1 MAQSNHSVEIEVTA
15 QTAQAKKDLQEIEK
29 MLNRLSQGAKVGL
42 GAGGGGRG
50 GSGGG
55 GSAPAAMSKQAF
67 SQQVSLS
74 MVKNIDKRLL
84 EQEKRTTKQ
93 VLEEEKRRTRAQ
105 EVENEHRRNFND
117 AMYKQELAN
126 IESNKLS
133 HKEAEVRKTQNEKDE
148 IKKRQEARKEAAA
161 EKKRLNKETFQDEQ
175 REKRQADRIAA
186 MDHQAKLRREDRAE
200 KEKER
205 KERRRRLRNK
215 ALLVGGAY
223 LGYRGVRRAGET
235 AVGIGGASSVGGAFS
250 SLLQGVSALPIV
262 GGLLAGAGQASL
274 AGVNART
281 ALQQNAAQFQPR
293 LAQVTALTGA
303 TRQQQLDYMGTVA
316 SNLGIGPQRSMQQLA
331 AVSAGSG
338 RALSGTELS
347 RLSNLGLM
355 EELVGG
361 DAQSA
366 LSFIRSAT
374 LGRGRGGT
382 KSAFGELGRIETFR
396 RAQGL
401 LPAES
406 SMLRQAGAAFRQ
418 QGLAQGFAMDES
430 SLFGLTQGIMSTG
443 RSGAA
448 QSLTGAM
455 GLAQRERQLGFGAFQ
470 DFAGQFADLPNTLL
484 LAQAAQ
490 GGGGIGGIFRRLS
503 KLSATPGASAKAL
516 STAVSQFNIPRELIQ
531 AGVSSRLGVGYGA
544 AGDVLGARARKLTSA
559 DLSNKSMSPEM
570 ARFLGEDIGL
580 TRAFAGGE
588 MGKLLSGFE
597 FAGEESVAS
606 LNQLL
611 QANIRSEER
620 LAKLT
625 ENQLPDL
632 IRHME
637 TLNKKFAG
645 GVDKLSEA
653 LVEGANKIET
663 LSVVV
668 RQKLSDLGSLFGG

>member
-42 GAGGGGRG
+42 GAGGGG
-50 GSGGG
+50 SGGG
-55 GSAPAAMSKQAF
+55 RGSAPAAMSKQAF
-67 SQQVSLS
+67 TQQVALQAA
-74 MVKNIDKRLL
+74 KTGDKRLL
-84 EQEKRTTKQ
+84 EREKRVTKQ
-93 VLEEEKRRTRAQ
+93 VEEEEKRRTASHKETIDQNKQQNSLYAKQQ
-105 EVENEHRRNFND
+105 ESFLKRDTKAHEEEQKRITATH
-117 AMYKQELAN
+117 KQELQSRLEAQ
-126 IESNKLS
+126 KQYY
-133 HKEAEVRKTQNEKDE
+133 KEQNRAAKD
-148 IKKRQEARKEAAA
+148 AAA
-161 EKKRLNKETFQDEQ
+161 EAKKAVKDE
-175 REKRQADRIAA
+175 EDRQK
-186 MDHQAKLRREDRAE
+186 KLRRSKAREFKRAFE
-200 KEKER
+200 EEQR
-205 KERRRRLRNK
+205 AATRRK
-215 ALLVGGAY
+215 ALLAGGAY

-235 AVGIGGASSVGGAFS
+235 AVGIGGAGSIEGAFS
-250 SLLQGVSALPIV
+250 SLLQGVSALPVV
-262 GGLLAGAGQASL
+262 GGLLAGAGQATL

-338 RALSGTELS
+338 RSLGATDLS

-374 LGRGRGGT
+374 LGRRRGDAGG
-382 KSAFGELGRIETFR
+382 AFGELGRIETFR

-418 QGLAQGFAMDES
+418 QGLAQGFAIDES
-430 SLFGLTQGIMSTG
+430 SLFGLTQGIMRGQSP
-443 RSGAA
+443 AA

-490 GGGGIGGIFRRLS
+490 KGGGIGGIFKELSRLGG
-503 KLSATPGASAKAL
+503 TPGASAQAL
-516 STAVSQFNIPRELIQ
+516 SGAVSQFNIPRELIQ
-531 AGVSSRLGVGYGA
+531 AGVASRLGVGFGA
-544 AGDVLGARARKLTSA
+544 AGDVLGASARKLTAA
-559 DLSNKSMSPEM
+559 DLSKGSMPPEM
-570 ARFLGEDIGL
+570 ARFLGEDIEL

-597 FAGEESVAS
+597 FAGEGSVAT

-620 LAKLT
+620 LAKLS
-625 ENQLPDL
+625 EDHLPAL
-632 IRHME
+632 IKNME
-637 TLNKKFAG
+637 HLNTKFAE
-645 GVDKLSEA
+645 GV
-653 LVEGANKIET
+653 NKISDGIFKGAEKLQT
-663 LSVVV
+663 TYQEIE
-668 RQKLSDLGSLFGG
+668 QKLNDLASLFGG

>member
-50 GSGGG
+50 GPGGGGSGGGSGGG
-55 GSAPAAMSKQAF
+55 GGRRAGSGADSGGGRGDSRSASEQQQFMRSLRMRSGMMREEIKEREKGVKQESALNLRRLRMQTGMMREEIKEREKIEEQAAKEKKQRENQAA
-67 SQQVSLS
+67 SEEAARQKQL
-74 MVKNIDKRLL
+74 DKD
-84 EQEKRTTKQ
+84 
-93 VLEEEKRRTRAQ
+93 EEKY
-105 EVENEHRRNFND
+105 F
-117 AMYKQELAN
+117 
-126 IESNKLS
+126 
-133 HKEAEVRKTQNEKDE
+133 
-148 IKKRQEARKEAAA
+148 
-161 EKKRLNKETFQDEQ
+161 
-175 REKRQADRIAA
+175 
-186 MDHQAKLRREDRAE
+186 

-205 KERRRRLRNK
+205 RERRRRLRNK

-235 AVGIGGASSVGGAFS
+235 AVGIGGAGSVEGAFS
-250 SLLQGVSALPIV
+250 SLLQGVSALPVV
-262 GGLLAGAGQASL
+262 GGLLAGAGQATL

-338 RALSGTELS
+338 RALRGTELS

-396 RAQGL
+396 RNQNL

-490 GGGGIGGIFRRLS
+490 GEGGIGGIFRRLS

-544 AGDVLGARARKLTSA
+544 AGDVLGARAQKLTAA
-559 DLSNKSMSPEM
+559 DLSKGSMPPEM
-570 ARFLGEDIGL
+570 ARFLGEDIEL

-588 MGKLLSGFE
+588 MGKLLSGFK
-597 FAGEESVAS
+597 FAGDSSVDS

-620 LAKLT
+620 LAKLS
-625 ENQLPDL
+625 EDHLPAL
-632 IRHME
+632 IKNME
-637 TLNKKFAG
+637 HLNTKFAE
-645 GVDKLSEA
+645 GVNKISDGVIKGADKLQTAYHE
-653 LVEGANKIET
+653 IE
-663 LSVVV
+663 
-668 RQKLSDLGSLFGG
+668 QKLNDLASLFGG